1 MSKKTILV
9 IDDDQELRENLAEI
23 LESEGYKTLTTYNG
37 LEGLS
42 LLRESEVDLILLD
55 LKIPGMPG
63 TEVLKNIKRDHP
75 AVKVVVI
82 TGRPMNWHL
91 EDSGEFSERD
101 EKDLAVSDAL
111 INKPFKIP
119 FLLDTIKGI
128 LEN

>member
-23 LESEGYKTLTTYNG
+23 LESEGYNTLTTYNG

-42 LLRESEVDLILLD
+42 LLREREVELILLD

-63 TEVLKNIKRDHP
+63 TEVLKNVKRDHP
-75 AVKVVVI
+75 AVKVIVI

-91 EDSGEFSERD
+91 EDNGEFSEKD
-101 EKDLAVSDAL
+101 EKDLAASDA
-111 INKPFKIP
+111 IVNKPFKIP
-119 FLLDTIKGI
+119 FLLETIREI
-128 LEN
+128 LGN